1 MAVTP
6 GSCQATSVCNREM
19 GRPGGGA
26 SRIAGRRFFV
36 AMAGR
41 ELKLSDHSSPR
52 SKRGE
57 NERKEKADA
66 SKR

>member
-6 GSCQATSVCNREM
+6 GGCQATSVCKRERELPE
-19 GRPGGGA
+19 GDA
-26 SRIAGRRFFV
+26 SRIAGRRFLF
-36 AMAGR
+36 ATTAR
-41 ELKLSDHSSPR
+41 KLNLSDHSSPR

-57 NERKEKADA
+57 NERKEKSDA